1 MGRSQL
7 TIFMDKHLGLEYSVL
22 AWLVDKAEIQN
33 GGMMICKTIKRNN
46 QRRVR
51 RKSKEISNIDTKG
64 RK

>member
-7 TIFMDKHLGLEYSVL
+7 TIFVDKHLGLEYPVL

-33 GGMMICKTIKRNN
+33 GGVMIYKTIKRNN
-46 QRRVR
+46 QQRAR